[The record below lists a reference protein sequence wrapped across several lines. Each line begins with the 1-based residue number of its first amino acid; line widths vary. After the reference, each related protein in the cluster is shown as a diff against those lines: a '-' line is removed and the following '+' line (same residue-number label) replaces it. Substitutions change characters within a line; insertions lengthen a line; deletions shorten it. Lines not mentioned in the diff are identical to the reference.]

1 MRITAIAIATIV
13 ALLASAG
20 PAVAADCG
28 NYGFPRGHQGEDPI
42 FTQREIFGAG
52 VFDIRTQRTLRH
64 GAAHGAPL
72 LGWQVGRVQPG
83 LAVARRLHCRDRQL
97 GDEFARMTC
106 RASRNRVVRFEF
118 GA

>member
-52 VFDIRTQRTLRH
+52 VFDIRTQRTRCRH
-64 GAAHGAPL
+64 GARRMVRRFWDGKWGECNP
-72 LGWQVGRVQPG
+72 VPPP
-83 LAVARRLHCRDRQL
+83 ARRLHL
-97 GDEFARMTC
+97 P
-106 RASRNRVVRFEF
+106 
-118 GA
+118 